1 VTAIG
6 PTLDEPTERGLDD
19 AGAPR
24 KVACG
29 AAVGVAAGA
38 VDVGTAKIDK
48 TFSIV

>member
-1 VTAIG
+1 MTAIG

-29 AAVGVAAGA
+29 AAVGVAAGGFGGA
-38 VDVGTAKIDK
+38 AAAT
-48 TFSIV
+48 S